1 MSRPAAACVLLVKEV
16 AHKPEMTMTSFSP
29 ALHYQAYQTLADLST
44 PMRTVARHLA
54 PWLHHSLFW
63 FPESKLL
70 RKAAGACEVLALAGL
85 THTRPPFNI
94 DKVETEAGT
103 VSVSEEAVFA
113 TPFCTLQRFRKTPA
127 VEGEPKVLLVAPAS
141 GHFATLLR
149 GTVQTLLRD
158 HDVYVTDWHNVRDIP
173 LSAGRFDLDTFIEHV
188 IGFVDWLG
196 PHTHLVAVCQPTVP
210 TLAAVAVMAE
220 EGHPHQPRSMTLMAG
235 PIDCRIN
242 PTEVNRLAT
251 EKPIEWFAKN
261 LIGTVPLRY
270 KGALR
275 KVYPGFLQIS
285 AFMSMNIDRHK
296 ESFRKMYDHYAAG
309 ETDRAIGIKEFYD
322 EYLAMMDLPAE
333 FYLQTVRSVFQEYEL
348 PQGRLKYRGRLVRP
362 ETIRRTALFTV
373 EGERDDICSIGQTL
387 AAHDLCS
394 KLAPYRK
401 QHHLQ
406 ATVGHYGVFNGKR
419 WERQIYPRLRDFIH
433 AFDE

>member
-1 MSRPAAACVLLVKEV
+1 MIYALHELQHAATAPLRFWAETSQQLFTSPFSPLAYLPSSSRVAAGSELLARV
-16 AHKPEMTMTSFSP
+16 ARRYEKPEFGLDHTVI
-29 ALHYQAYQTLADLST
+29 DGE
-44 PMRTVARHLA
+44 TVA
-54 PWLHHSLFW
+54 
-63 FPESKLL
+63 
-70 RKAAGACEVLALAGL
+70 
-85 THTRPPFNI
+85 
-94 DKVETEAGT
+94 
-103 VSVSEEAVFA
+103 VSEEIVAEKSFCRLLRFKRA
-113 TPFCTLQRFRKTPA
+113 TALDH
-127 VEGEPKVLLVAPAS
+127 PKVLLVAPVS

-173 LSAGRFDLDTFIEHV
+173 LAEGPFDLDTFIGH
-188 IGFVDWLG
+188 IIDFVDRLG

-220 EGHPHQPRSMTLMAG
+220 DRHPHQPRSMTLMAG
-235 PIDCRIN
+235 PIDCRVN

-251 EKPIEWFAKN
+251 GKPIDWFAKN
-261 LIGTVPLRY
+261 LIGVVPLRY
-270 KGALR
+270 KGAMR
-275 KVYPGFLQIS
+275 RVYPGFLQIS
-285 AFMSMNIDRHK
+285 AFMGMNIERHRDAFRNMYRHYLDGDRGRGDDIK
-296 ESFRKMYDHYAAG
+296 SFYA
-309 ETDRAIGIKEFYD
+309 

-333 FYLQTVRSVFQEYEL
+333 FYLQTVQSVFQDYDL
-348 PQGRLKYRGRLVRP
+348 ALGRLSYRGRAVRP
-362 ETIRRTALFTV
+362 EAIRRTALFTV

-406 ATVGHYGVFNGKR
+406 AAVGHYGVFNGKR
-419 WERQIYPRLRDFIH
+419 WERQIYPRIRDFIH

>member
-1 MSRPAAACVLLVKEV
+1 MSP
-16 AHKPEMTMTSFSP
+16 HSP
-29 ALHYQAYQTLADLST
+29 ALHYQAYQALADLTT
-44 PMRTVARHLA
+44 PARTVARALA

-63 FPESKLL
+63 YPHSRLL
-70 RKAAGACEVLALAGL
+70 RKAAAACEVIALTGL
-85 THTRPPFNI
+85 THHRPPFGI
-94 DKVETEAGT
+94 DAVNTDQGRCR
-103 VSVSEEAVFA
+103 VVEEAVFA
-113 TPFCTLQRFRKTPA
+113 TPFCTLQRFRKEPA
-127 VEGEPKVLLVAPAS
+127 IEGQPKVLLVAPVS

-149 GTVQTLLRD
+149 GTVQTLLQD

-173 LSAGRFDLDTFIEHV
+173 LSEGAFDLDTFIEH
-188 IGFVDWLG
+188 IIRFVDWLG

-242 PTEVNRLAT
+242 PTEVNAMAT
-251 EKPIEWFAKN
+251 SKPIEWFERN
-261 LIGTVPLRY
+261 LIGVVPLRY
-270 KGALR
+270 KGAFR
-275 KVYPGFLQIS
+275 RVYPGFLQIS
-285 AFMSMNIDRHK
+285 AFMSMNLDRHK
-296 ESFRKMYDHYAAG
+296 ESFRRMYGHFVEG
-309 ETDRAIGIKEFYD
+309 ETLKAHDIKAFYD

-333 FYLQTVRSVFQEYEL
+333 FYLQTVRSVFQEYLL
-348 PQGRLKYRGRLVRP
+348 PQGKMTYRGRPVRP
-362 ETIRRTALFTV
+362 ELIRRTALFTV

-406 ATVGHYGVFNGKR
+406 AGVGHYGVFNGKR
-419 WERQIYPRLRDFIH
+419 WDRQIYPRIRDFIH

>member
-1 MSRPAAACVLLVKEV
+1 MSA
-16 AHKPEMTMTSFSP
+16 FSP
-29 ALHYQAYQTLADLST
+29 ALHYQAYQALADLTT
-44 PMRTVARHLA
+44 PMRLIARHMA

-63 FPESKLL
+63 FPESQSL
-70 RKAAGACEVLALAGL
+70 RKAAAACEVVALAGL
-85 THTRPPFNI
+85 THARPPFGI
-94 DKVETEAGT
+94 DQVETEAGT
-103 VSVSEEAVFA
+103 CTVTEEAVFV
-113 TPFCTLQRFRKTPA
+113 TPFCTLQRFRKTPTS
-127 VEGEPKVLLVAPAS
+127 GNEPKVLLVAPAS

-173 LSAGRFDLDTFIEHV
+173 MAAGQFDLDTFIGHV
-188 IGFVDWLG
+188 IRFVNWLG
-196 PHTHLVAVCQPTVP
+196 PQTHLVAVCQPTVP

-220 EGHPHQPRSMTLMAG
+220 EGHPNQPRSMTLMAG

-251 EKPIEWFAKN
+251 DKPIEWFEKN
-261 LIGTVPLRY
+261 LIGVVPMRY
-270 KGALR
+270 RGAMR
-275 KVYPGFLQIS
+275 RVYPGFLQIS

-296 ESFRKMYDHYAAG
+296 ESFRNMYSHFVAG
-309 ETDRAIGIKEFYD
+309 ETERASGIKEFYE

-333 FYLQTVRSVFQEYEL
+333 FYLQTVRKVFQEYHL
-348 PQGRLKYRGRLVRP
+348 PLGKLEYRGRLVRP

-394 KLAPYRK
+394 RLAPYRK

-419 WERQIYPRLRDFIH
+419 WDRQIYPRLRDFIH
-433 AFDE
+433 SFDE

>member
-1 MSRPAAACVLLVKEV
+1 MSPN
-16 AHKPEMTMTSFSP
+16 SP
-29 ALHYQAYQTLADLST
+29 ALHYQAYQALADLTT
-44 PMRTVARHLA
+44 PMRSMARHMA

-63 FPESKLL
+63 FPESKSL
-70 RKAAGACEVLALAGL
+70 RKAAAACEVVALAGL
-85 THTRPPFNI
+85 THARPPFDI
-94 DKVETEAGT
+94 HTVETPTGT
-103 VSVSEEAVFA
+103 CSVHEEAVFA
-113 TPFCTLQRFRKTPA
+113 TPFCTLQRFRKAPA
-127 VEGEPKVLLVAPAS
+127 RPGEPKVLLVAPVS

-149 GTVQTLLRD
+149 GTVQTLLQD

-173 LSAGRFDLDTFIEHV
+173 LAEGAFDLDTFIEHI

-220 EGHPHQPRSMTLMAG
+220 DGHPHQPRSMTLMAG

-251 EKPIEWFAKN
+251 EKPIEWFEKK
-261 LIGTVPLRY
+261 LIGVVPLRY

-275 KVYPGFLQIS
+275 RVYPGFLQIS
-285 AFMSMNIDRHK
+285 AFMSMNMDRHK
-296 ESFRKMYDHYAAG
+296 ESFRKMYGHFAEG
-309 ETDRAIGIKEFYD
+309 DRVSGHSIKEFYD

-333 FYLQTVRSVFQEYEL
+333 FYLQTVRKVFQEYHL
-348 PQGRLKYRGRLVRP
+348 AQGQLEYRGRVVKP
-362 ETIRRTALFTV
+362 EAIRRTALFTV

-406 ATVGHYGVFNGKR
+406 AAVGHYGVFNGKR
-419 WERQIYPRLRDFIH
+419 WERQIYPRIRDFIH

>member
-1 MSRPAAACVLLVKEV
+1 MLP
-16 AHKPEMTMTSFSP
+16 FST
-29 ALHYQAYQTLADLST
+29 ALHYQAYQAVADLNS
-44 PMRTVARHLA
+44 PARTVARHLA
-54 PWLHHSLFW
+54 PWLHYGLSW
-63 FPESKLL
+63 FPESRSL
-70 RKAAGACEVLALAGL
+70 RRAAAACEVVALSGL
-85 THTRPPFNI
+85 THERPPFGI
-94 DKVETEAGT
+94 ERVETDEGGCA
-103 VSVSEEAVFA
+103 VLEEPVFS
-113 TPFCTLQRFRKTPA
+113 TPFCTLQRFRKNPT
-127 VEGEPKVLLVAPAS
+127 VDGEPKVLLVAPVS

-158 HDVYVTDWHNVRDIP
+158 HDVYVTDWHNIRDVP
-173 LSAGRFDLDTFIEHV
+173 VTAGRFDLDSFIEH
-188 IGFVDWLG
+188 IIHFVDHLG

-220 EGHPHQPRSMTLMAG
+220 ERHPHQPRSMTLMAG
-235 PIDCRIN
+235 PIDCRVN

-251 EKPIEWFAKN
+251 GKPIAWFEKN

-270 KGALR
+270 RGAMR
-275 KVYPGFLQIS
+275 RVYPGFLQIS
-285 AFMSMNIDRHK
+285 AFMSMNKERH
-296 ESFRKMYDHYAAG
+296 SDAFRKMYRHYSDG
-309 ETDRAIGIKEFYD
+309 EAQRANEIKIFYD

-333 FYLQTVRSVFQEYEL
+333 FYLQTVRSVFQDYDL
-348 PQGRLKYRGRLVRP
+348 PLGRLTYRGRPVRP

-406 ATVGHYGVFNGKR
+406 AAVGHYGVFNGKR
-419 WERQIYPRLRDFIH
+419 WERQIYPRIRDFIH

>member
-1 MSRPAAACVLLVKEV
+1 MLP
-16 AHKPEMTMTSFSP
+16 FST
-29 ALHYQAYQTLADLST
+29 ALHYQAYQAVADLNS
-44 PMRTVARHLA
+44 PARTVARHLA
-54 PWLHHSLFW
+54 PWLHYGLSW
-63 FPESKLL
+63 FPESRSL
-70 RKAAGACEVLALAGL
+70 RRAAAACEVVALSGL
-85 THTRPPFNI
+85 THERPPFGI
-94 DKVETEAGT
+94 ERVETDEGGCA
-103 VSVSEEAVFA
+103 VLEEPVFS
-113 TPFCTLQRFRKTPA
+113 TPFCTLQRFRKNPT
-127 VEGEPKVLLVAPAS
+127 VDGEPKVLLVAPVS

-158 HDVYVTDWHNVRDIP
+158 HDVYVTDWHNIRDVP
-173 LSAGRFDLDTFIEHV
+173 VTAGRFDLDSFIEH
-188 IGFVDWLG
+188 IIRFVDHLG

-220 EGHPHQPRSMTLMAG
+220 ERHPHQPRSMTLMAG
-235 PIDCRIN
+235 PIDCRVN

-251 EKPIEWFAKN
+251 GKPIAWFEKN

-270 KGALR
+270 RGAMR
-275 KVYPGFLQIS
+275 RVYPGFLQIS
-285 AFMSMNIDRHK
+285 AFMSMNKERH
-296 ESFRKMYDHYAAG
+296 SDAFRKMYRHYSDG
-309 ETDRAIGIKEFYD
+309 EAQRANEIKIFYD

-333 FYLQTVRSVFQEYEL
+333 FYLQTVRSVFQDYDL
-348 PQGRLKYRGRLVRP
+348 PLGRLTYRGRPVRP

-406 ATVGHYGVFNGKR
+406 SAVGHYGVFNGKR
-419 WERQIYPRLRDFIH
+419 WERQIYPRIRDFIH
-433 AFDE
+433 SFDE

>member
-1 MSRPAAACVLLVKEV
+1 MLPN
-16 AHKPEMTMTSFSP
+16 SP
-29 ALHYQAYQTLADLST
+29 ALHYQAYQAVADLTT
-44 PMRTVARHLA
+44 PMRGAARFLA

-63 FPESKLL
+63 LPHSRTL
-70 RKAAGACEVLALAGL
+70 RKAAAACEVLALSGL
-85 THTRPPFNI
+85 THHRPPFNI
-94 DKVETEAGT
+94 NTVDTPSGTCAVTEE
-103 VSVSEEAVFA
+103 VVFN
-113 TPFCTLQRFRKTPA
+113 TPFCSLLRFRKTPSA
-127 VEGEPKVLLVAPAS
+127 GVEPKVLLVAPVS

-149 GTVQTLLRD
+149 GTVQTLLQD

-173 LSAGRFDLDTFIEHV
+173 LSEGAFDLDTFIEH
-188 IGFVDWLG
+188 IIRFVDWLG

-220 EGHPHQPRSMTLMAG
+220 DKHPHQPRSMTLMAG

-242 PTEVNRLAT
+242 PTELNNLAT
-251 EKPIEWFAKN
+251 AKPMEWFENK
-261 LIGTVPLRY
+261 LIGVVPLRY

-275 KVYPGFLQIS
+275 RVYPGFLQIS
-285 AFMSMNIDRHK
+285 AFMSMNLDRHK
-296 ESFRKMYDHYAAG
+296 ESFRKMYGHYVEGDTVKAH
-309 ETDRAIGIKEFYD
+309 GIKEFYD

-333 FYLQTVRSVFQEYEL
+333 FYLQTVRKVFQEYHL
-348 PQGRLKYRGRLVRP
+348 PRGVLEYRGRLVKP
-362 ETIRRTALFTV
+362 EAIRRTALFTV

-406 ATVGHYGVFNGKR
+406 ASVGHYGVFNGKR
-419 WERQIYPRLRDFIH
+419 WEHQIYPRIRDFIH

>member
-1 MSRPAAACVLLVKEV
+1 MTAWLLL
-16 AHKPEMTMTSFSP
+16 EMGTQQQHHQNIMFPNTP
-29 ALHYQAYQTLADLST
+29 ALHYQAYQAVADLT
-44 PMRTVARHLA
+44 LPMRRTARHLA

-63 FPESKLL
+63 FPHSQSL
-70 RKAAGACEVLALAGL
+70 RKAAAACEVLALSGL
-85 THTRPPFNI
+85 THHRPPFGI
-94 DKVETEAGT
+94 DSVETPSGT
-103 VSVSEEAVFA
+103 CEVSEEVVFR
-113 TPFCTLQRFRKTPA
+113 TPFCSLLRFRKAPS
-127 VEGEPKVLLVAPAS
+127 VGVEPKVLLVAPVS

-149 GTVQTLLRD
+149 GTVQTLLQD

-173 LSAGRFDLDTFIEHV
+173 LSEGDFDLDTFIDH
-188 IGFVDWLG
+188 IIRFVDWLG

-210 TLAAVAVMAE
+210 TLAAVAVMADGE
-220 EGHPHQPRSMTLMAG
+220 HPHQPRSMTLMAG

-251 EKPIEWFAKN
+251 GKPMEWFERN
-261 LIGTVPLRY
+261 LIGVVPLRY

-275 KVYPGFLQIS
+275 RVYPGFLQIS
-285 AFMSMNIDRHK
+285 AFMSMNLDRHK
-296 ESFRKMYDHYAAG
+296 ESFRKMYGHYVEGDTVKAH
-309 ETDRAIGIKEFYD
+309 GIKEFYD

-333 FYLQTVRSVFQEYEL
+333 FYLQTVRKVFQEYQL
-348 PQGRLKYRGRLVRP
+348 PRGVLEYRGRLVKP
-362 ETIRRTALFTV
+362 EAIRRTALFTV

-406 ATVGHYGVFNGKR
+406 ASVGHYGVFNGKR
-419 WERQIYPRLRDFIH
+419 WEHQIYPRIRDFIH

>member
-1 MSRPAAACVLLVKEV
+1 MSPI
-16 AHKPEMTMTSFSP
+16 SP
-29 ALHYQAYQTLADLST
+29 ALHYQAYQALADLTS
-44 PMRTVARHLA
+44 PMRTMARFFA

-63 FPESKLL
+63 FPESRWL
-70 RKAAGACEVLALAGL
+70 RKAAGACEVVALAGL
-85 THTRPPFNI
+85 THDRPPFGI
-94 DKVETEAGT
+94 DSVMTEGGRIA
-103 VSVSEEAVFA
+103 VVEEAVVS
-113 TPFCTLQRFRKTPA
+113 TPFCTLQRFRK
-127 VEGEPKVLLVAPAS
+127 VRDENVVEPKVLLVAPAS

-149 GTVQTLLRD
+149 GTVETLLRD

-173 LSAGRFDLDTFIEHV
+173 LSAGAFDLDAFIEHI

-251 EKPIEWFAKN
+251 DKPIEWFEKN
-261 LIGTVPLRY
+261 LIGVVPLRY
-270 KGALR
+270 KGAMR
-275 KVYPGFLQIS
+275 KVYPGYLQIS
-285 AFMSMNIDRHK
+285 AFMSMNLDRHK
-296 ESFRKMYDHYAAG
+296 EQFKAMYEHYATGNVDKA
-309 ETDRAIGIKEFYD
+309 EGIKTFYD

-333 FYLQTVRSVFQEYEL
+333 FYLQTVRSVFQEYHL
-348 PQGRLKYRGRLVRP
+348 PRRIMNYRGRPVRP
-362 ETIRRTALFTV
+362 ELIRRTALFTV

-406 ATVGHYGVFNGKR
+406 AGVGHYGVFNGKR
-419 WERQIYPRLRDFIH
+419 WDRQIYPRLRDFIH